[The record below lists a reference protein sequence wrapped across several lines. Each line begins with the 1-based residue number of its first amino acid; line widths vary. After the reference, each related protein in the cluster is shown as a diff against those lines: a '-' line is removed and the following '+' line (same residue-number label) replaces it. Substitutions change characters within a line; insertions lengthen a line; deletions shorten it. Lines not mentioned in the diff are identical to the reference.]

1 MKIEYKYTKEFSV
14 TELQRLFL
22 SVNWES
28 GNYPEKLVRA
38 MQNSS
43 HVVSAWDGN
52 KLVGLVRALDDG
64 ETVAFLHYLL
74 VDPTYQSQHIGDEL
88 MKRIMSFYQNLL
100 YVKVIPSDPKT
111 IPFYKRYGFQQY
123 DNYSAMVRKNFF

>member
-1 MKIEYKYTKEFSV
+1 MSITYKRIKEFSA

-38 MQNSS
+38 MHNSS
-43 HVVSAWDGN
+43 QVISAWDGE
-52 KLVGLVRALDDG
+52 KLIGLVRTLDDG
-64 ETVAFLHYLL
+64 ETIAFLHYLL
-74 VDPTYQSQHIGDEL
+74 VDPAYQGRHIGDEL
-88 MKRIMSFYQNLL
+88 MKQIMSSYQNLL

-111 IPFYKRYGFQQY
+111 IPFYERYGFRQY
-123 DNYSAMVRKNFF
+123 DNYSAMVWKNFL